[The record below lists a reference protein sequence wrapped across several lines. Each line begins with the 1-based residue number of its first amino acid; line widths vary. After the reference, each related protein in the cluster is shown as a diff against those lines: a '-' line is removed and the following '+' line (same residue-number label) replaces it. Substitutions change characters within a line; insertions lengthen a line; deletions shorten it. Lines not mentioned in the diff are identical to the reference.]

1 MTTVVGV
8 NLLWMVAGE
17 VGGTEAYLT
26 RLLAALADRPAAIDY
41 RLFVL
46 PGFAAAH
53 PDLAARFETE
63 TAPIAGHRRTVR
75 VAAESTWLAGRLRR
89 TGVDVVHHAG
99 GTVPPTPQPP
109 ILLTVHDIQYLTFPE
124 FFSPTKRRYLA
135 AMVPRSVR
143 RAAVVMV
150 ATEFVKATLVDRFG
164 TDPDRVV
171 VVPIPAQLALPAA
184 TPAAEVRRRY
194 GLGDRPF
201 FLYPAITYPHKNHAV
216 LVEALAQLVDGHPEA
231 LLVLTGGTAS
241 AEPVIEAEIFRRNLT
256 AHVRRPGRVPAA
268 DLEALF
274 AEAAALVFPS
284 RYEGFGAPVIEAMQ
298 RRCPVIGA
306 DATAVPEVAD
316 GAALLVD
323 PDDVEGWAAAM
334 ATMLEDPERRRRL
347 IERGVARTD
356 AFAPDRAAATLEEAY
371 GRALR

>member
-1 MTTVVGV
+1 VTTVGI
-8 NLLWMVAGE
+8 NLLWRVAGE

-26 RLLAALADRPAAIDY
+26 RLLAALGDRPSAFDY

-63 TAPIAGHRRTVR
+63 TAPIGGRRRPVR

-89 TGVDVVHHAG
+89 TAIDVVHHAG

-109 ILLTVHDIQYLTFPE
+109 ILLTVHDIQYLRFPE
-124 FFSPTKRRYLA
+124 FFSATKRRYLA
-135 AMVPRSVR
+135 AVVPRSVQ

-150 ATEFVKATLVDRFG
+150 ATEFVKTTLVDRLG
-164 TDPDRVV
+164 TDPDRLV
-171 VVPIPAQLALPAA
+171 VVPIPTQAVLPSAA
-184 TPAAEVRRRY
+184 PPAEVRRRY
-194 GLGDRPF
+194 DLDDRPF
-201 FLYPAITYPHKNHAV
+201 FLYPAITYPHKNHGV
-216 LVEALAQLVDGHPEA
+216 LIEAMAQLIDRHPEA
-231 LLVLTGGTAS
+231 LLVLTGGVAS
-241 AEPVIEAEIFRRNLT
+241 AEPAIEAEIFRRNLT
-256 AHVRRPGRVPAA
+256 GHVRRPGRVPDA
-268 DLEALF
+268 DLEGLF

-306 DATAVPEVAD
+306 DATAVPEVAG

-323 PDDVEGWAAAM
+323 PDDAEAWAAAM
-334 ATMLEDPERRRRL
+334 ATLLEDPEQRRL
-347 IERGVARTD
+347 LVERGVARTD